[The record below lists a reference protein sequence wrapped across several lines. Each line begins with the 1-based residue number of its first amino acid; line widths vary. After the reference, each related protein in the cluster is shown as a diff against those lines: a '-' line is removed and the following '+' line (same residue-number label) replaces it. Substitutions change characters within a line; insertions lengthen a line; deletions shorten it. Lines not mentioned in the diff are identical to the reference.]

1 MRQTQ
6 LLLTGRIERNIFL
19 IRRQKVMLDV
29 NLAELYRVETKT
41 LKRAVR
47 RNQERFPKDFMFELT
62 GQEYTALRYH
72 FGTLKR
78 GEHTKYL
85 PYAFTKQGVA
95 MLSSV
100 LRSSRAVQVNI
111 EIMSRRDGFA
121 KGICKIERNSCATQI
136 PCPQT
141 SGT

>member
-1 MRQTQ
+1 MEHTH
-6 LLLTGRIERNIFL
+6 LLLTARFERNIFL

-47 RNQERFPKDFMFELT
+47 RNQERFPRDFMFKLT
-62 GQEYTALRYH
+62 GREYAALRYH

-85 PYAFTKQGVA
+85 PYAFTEQGVA

-100 LRSSRAVQVNI
+100 LRS
-111 EIMSRRDGFA
+111 G
-121 KGICKIERNSCATQI
+121 
-136 PCPQT
+136 
-141 SGT
+141 